1 MFHTSIMFRSGL
13 LADQSSTWM
22 LRSCSH
28 VLTFFVCRSQILL
41 KNHVFIAIQM
51 PYRSS
56 MDERRWLSNT
66 SIYTV
71 WCICNCWF
79 EEDNIAHTSCW
90 YTTPHY
96 YRSWEFHGP
105 LQTSRIVALIFSSPN
120 QSSSITKFDAQLGLV
135 AKNDFWALLRRPIFV
150 RLCACLLTK
159 AALTSA
165 CG

>member
-1 MFHTSIMFRSGL
+1 MSWPF
-13 LADQSSTWM
+13 
-22 LRSCSH
+22 SCAGAWG
-28 VLTFFVCRSQILL
+28 VCRSQILL

-90 YTTPHY
+90 YRSRVLTIGGRKGTKMLTAPEKSQLTIGHRPSPLKTGNVDVKPHHHHTLVDTQHSL
-96 YRSWEFHGP
+96 RKLG
-105 LQTSRIVALIFSSPN
+105 TSRTSSNKP
-120 QSSSITKFDAQLGLV
+120 D
-135 AKNDFWALLRRPIFV
+135 
-150 RLCACLLTK
+150 C
-159 AALTSA
+159 SA
-165 CG
+165 HL